1 MCRAAPLHRTRD
13 PHGTP
18 ASASYFD
25 IPNRHSLSCMT
36 YGRSLLPL
44 WPLDPAAIYLNHGT
58 VGVTPHRV
66 LEAQRQWRDRIERH
80 PSRFMLRELWSFSG
94 ASGDTPTLMRSAAA
108 EVAAFVGA
116 RAADLVFVDNTSAGV
131 SAVVRSMPLKP
142 GNEILIT
149 DHAYGGIVT
158 AVRHAARQAGAT
170 VRVVE
175 MPYPA
180 FNEADCLARIEAAL
194 SPNTRLLIVDHIAA
208 ESAVVFPVQ
217 AIVAAAR
224 RKGVAV
230 LVDGAHVPGQ
240 MALNVS
246 QIGADFYIANLHKW
260 AMAPRSSAF
269 MVVAPAH
276 QGWVHPPVISWGYE
290 TGFTQE
296 FDWVGTRDATPWL
309 CAVDGIRFLRDDLG
323 GTAAYARNH
332 ALAWH
337 AAQTLTTRWETPLEI
352 AESAVASMV
361 SVMTPER
368 CGTTKPDA
376 QRLRDRLLF
385 EHNIEVQAHA
395 RAGRVWVRVCAQAYN
410 DEADV
415 EALAAA
421 VSCAELSTRPR

>member
-1 MCRAAPLHRTRD
+1 
-13 PHGTP
+13 
-18 ASASYFD
+18 
-25 IPNRHSLSCMT
+25 MT

-44 WPLDPAAIYLNHGT
+44 WPLDPSAIYLNHGT
-58 VGVTPHRV
+58 VGVTPRRV
-66 LEAQRQWRDRIERH
+66 LDAQQQWRDRIERH
-80 PSRFMLRELWSFSG
+80 PSRFMLRELWSFTG
-94 ASGDTPTLMRSAAA
+94 ATGQGPTLMRQAAGQ
-108 EVAAFVGA
+108 VAAFVGA
-116 RAADLVFVDNTSAGV
+116 RAEDLVFVDNTSAGV
-131 SAVVRSMPLKP
+131 SAIVRSMPLKP

-158 AVRHAARQAGAT
+158 AIRHAAARAGAT

-180 FNEADCLARIEAAL
+180 FSDEECLARIEGAL

-208 ESAVVFPVQ
+208 ESAVVFPVK
-217 AIVAAAR
+217 ALVAAAR

-240 MALNVS
+240 MALNVAE
-246 QIGADFYIANLHKW
+246 IGADFYIANLHKW

-309 CAVDGIRFLRDDLG
+309 CAVDGIGFLRDDLG
-323 GTAAYARNH
+323 GDEARARNH

-337 AAQTLTTRWETPLEI
+337 AAQRLTAQWETPLEL

-410 DEADV
+410 DERDI

-421 VSCAELSTRPR
+421 V

>member
-1 MCRAAPLHRTRD
+1 
-13 PHGTP
+13 
-18 ASASYFD
+18 
-25 IPNRHSLSCMT
+25 MT

-44 WPLDPAAIYLNHGT
+44 WPLDPDAVYLNHGT
-58 VGVTPHRV
+58 VGVMPRRV
-66 LEAQRQWRDRIERH
+66 LDAQQQWRDRIERH

-94 ASGDTPTLMRSAAA
+94 ATDNGATLMRRAAG

-116 RAADLVFVDNTSAGV
+116 RADDLVFVDNTSAGV
-131 SAVVRSMPLKP
+131 NAVVRSMPLQP
-142 GNEILIT
+142 GDEILLT

-158 AVRHAARQAGAT
+158 AVRYAAARAGAT

-180 FNEADCLARIEAAL
+180 FTDGECVARIEAAL
-194 SPNTRLLIVDHIAA
+194 SPHTRLLIVDHIAA

-217 AIVAAAR
+217 AIVASAR
-224 RKGVAV
+224 RKGVPV

-246 QIGADFYIANLHKW
+246 EIGADFYIANLHKW

-269 MVVAPAH
+269 MVVAPVH
-276 QGWVHPPVISWGYE
+276 QGWVHPLVISWGYE
-290 TGFTQE
+290 AGFTQE

-309 CAVDGIRFLRDDLG
+309 CAEDGIRFVRDDLG
-323 GTAAYARNH
+323 GASLYARNH

-337 AAQTLTTRWETPLEI
+337 AAQVLTSTWGTLLELP
-352 AESAVASMV
+352 ESAVASMI

-376 QRLRDRLLF
+376 QRLRDRLLY

-395 RAGRVWVRVCAQAYN
+395 RAGRVWVRLCAQAYN
-410 DEADV
+410 DERDI
-415 EALAAA
+415 ECLAAA
-421 VSCAELSTRPR
+421 V